1 MSGFFFVPAGRIL
14 SVHTSLKLTFIGA
27 AVLAIAGG
35 GGYAYFT
42 FGAPG
47 AASRLPVLA
56 KRGPAPTE
64 RAWPAR
70 LETLADGGLLDP
82 YGIAVDGNGNIYF
95 SQGGDANVISVLAPD
110 GSRRVLAGGA
120 EGYRDGVGAAA
131 SFHTPSGVALDAQG
145 NLYVADTG
153 NHVIRKIAS
162 DGRVTTLAGSGVAG
176 FADGQGAE
184 AQFNGPVGV
193 AVDRDGMVYV
203 ADTYNDRIRRITPD
217 GAVTTLAG
225 TGRPGFVDG
234 TWDVAQFDTPSGI
247 AVGKEGVYVADS
259 RNDAIRRIGADG
271 SVVTLAVAPEL
282 EKEPL
287 LRRPMALAVTH
298 DGFVYI
304 AAGARGRV
312 LQLAPDGV
320 VATLP
325 DAARPAD
332 PATGIDGSIQVF
344 GPRGLALAKDG
355 SLLLADAPAQR
366 LHRIAPAA
374 TASAA
379 TPGTALAQPLPPVAA
394 ASPGIA
400 LAQPP
405 APVATT
411 ASPGPALAQR
421 PGPVATGASPGAAP
435 AQAPAPAAA
444 GTGTAPALA
453 IAPGTANG
461 AAVNSAA
468 GSAPVTIGAAAAGG
482 APAASALAEQRRKG
496 PMPWPVLP
504 QNQPHEVVGLM
515 GEVRGSYDGDSRH
528 HFHAGLDV
536 QADVGSS
543 VHVVEKAKVS
553 DPLPNW
559 AFGSVSE
566 GINLGSTSY
575 IHMKVGRD
583 RKNKA
588 LDERFQLLLDD
599 KGKPERVRVRRGTRF
614 EVGEQ
619 LGVVNQMAHVHLD
632 LYDRG
637 RVVNPLALPF
647 PGLQD
652 TIRPQIQGI
661 AIYDP
666 QDKRLPVKKGQ
677 RLHIPRALGEVSVV
691 VDAFDQ
697 MDGNLARRRLG
708 LYQLG
713 YQVLRADGTPLPGYE
728 QVRMMQT
735 YDQLPKQREA
745 VKVVYSADS
754 GITVYGSKATR
765 FTYSLHSQLAH
776 GEVQPGKWKVDTLVP
791 GDYLLRI
798 HAADYAGNT
807 ASSGRDLP
815 LTIE

>member
-1 MSGFFFVPAGRIL
+1 M
-14 SVHTSLKLTFIGA
+14 HTSLKLTSIA
-27 AVLAIAGG
+27 AAALAIAGA
-35 GGYAYFT
+35 GGYYYYSASV
-42 FGAPG
+42 PG
-47 AASRLPVLA
+47 AATRLPSIV

-70 LETLADGGLLDP
+70 LETLLDSELLDP
-82 YGIAVDGNGNIYF
+82 YGVALDAQGNIYF

-120 EGYRDGVGAAA
+120 EGFRNGAGVAA
-131 SFHTPSGVALDAQG
+131 SFNTPSGIAVDAQG
-145 NLYVADTG
+145 NVYVADTG
-153 NHVIRKIAS
+153 NHAIRKIAP
-162 DGRVTTLAGSGVAG
+162 DGSVITLAGSGVAG

-184 AQFNGPVGV
+184 ARFNGPVGV

-203 ADTYNDRIRRITPD
+203 ADTYNDRIRRIAPD
-217 GAVTTLAG
+217 GTVTTLAG

-234 TWDVAQFDTPSGI
+234 TWDVAQFDTPCGI
-247 AVGKEGVYVADS
+247 AVGKDGVYIADS
-259 RNDAIRRIGADG
+259 RNDAVRRIGADG
-271 SVVTLAVAPEL
+271 SVTTLAVAPEL

-298 DGFVYI
+298 DGYVYI

-325 DAARPAD
+325 DAAHPAD
-332 PATGIDGSIQVF
+332 PAIGTDGSMQVY

-355 SLLLADAPAQR
+355 GLLVADAPAQR
-366 LHRIAPAA
+366 LHRI
-374 TASAA
+374 
-379 TPGTALAQPLPPVAA
+379 V
-394 ASPGIA
+394 
-400 LAQPP
+400 
-405 APVATT
+405 
-411 ASPGPALAQR
+411 
-421 PGPVATGASPGAAP
+421 
-435 AQAPAPAAA
+435 
-444 GTGTAPALA
+444 
-453 IAPGTANG
+453 
-461 AAVNSAA
+461 
-468 GSAPVTIGAAAAGG
+468 
-482 APAASALAEQRRKG
+482 PAASAAPASRPAVAPAPFSAVAATLAPTGSALMEQRRQG
-496 PMPWPVLP
+496 QMPWPVLP

-559 AFGSVSE
+559 AFGTVSE
-566 GINLGSTSY
+566 GINLGTTSY

-583 RKNKA
+583 RKNRP
-588 LDERFQLLLDD
+588 LDERFELLLDD

-614 EVGEQ
+614 YVGNQ

-637 RVVNPLALPF
+637 LVVNPLALPF
-647 PGLQD
+647 PGLRD
-652 TIRPQIQGI
+652 TVNPQIQGI

-666 QDKRLPVKKGQ
+666 QDKRLPAKKGQ

-713 YQVLRADGTPLPGYE
+713 YQLLQADGTPVPGYE
-728 QVRMMQT
+728 KVRITQT

-776 GEVQPGKWKVDTLVP
+776 GEVKPGRWKVSDLAP
-791 GDYLLRI
+791 GDYTLRI
-798 HAADYAGNT
+798 HAADFAGNT
-807 ASSGRDLP
+807 APTGRDLP
-815 LTIE
+815 LTID

>member
-1 MSGFFFVPAGRIL
+1 M
-14 SVHTSLKLTFIGA
+14 HTSLKLTTVAA
-27 AVLAIAGG
+27 AVLAIAGT
-35 GGYAYFT
+35 GGYFYFSPGEQ
-42 FGAPG
+42 GAP
-47 AASRLPVLA
+47 RLPALV

-70 LETLADGGLLDP
+70 LETLVDAGLVDP
-82 YGIAVDGNGNIYF
+82 YGIAVDGKGNIYF
-95 SQGGDANVISVLAPD
+95 SQGGDSNAIWLLAPD
-110 GSRRVLAGGA
+110 GSLRVVAGAA

-131 SFHTPSGVALDAQG
+131 SFNTPSGIALDAAG
-145 NLYVADTG
+145 NLYIADTG
-153 NHVIRKIAS
+153 NHVIRKLAP
-162 DGRVTTLAGSGVAG
+162 DGSVTTLAGSGVAG
-176 FADGQGAE
+176 FMDGQGAQ

-193 AVDRDGMVYV
+193 AVDTDGMVYV
-203 ADTYNDRIRRITPD
+203 ADTYNDRIRRIAPD
-217 GAVTTLAG
+217 GTVTTLAG
-225 TGRPGFVDG
+225 TGRPGFADG
-234 TWDVAQFDTPSGI
+234 TWDVAQFDTPCGI
-247 AVGKEGVYVADS
+247 AVGKDGVYVADT
-259 RNDAIRRIGADG
+259 RNDAVRRIGADG

-304 AAGARGRV
+304 AANARGRL

-320 VATLP
+320 VAPLP
-325 DAARPAD
+325 DVGRPAD
-332 PATGIDGSIQVF
+332 PATGIDGSVQVY

-366 LHRIAPAA
+366 LHRVKPANSA
-374 TASAA
+374 ASAA
-379 TPGTALAQPLPPVAA
+379 PGLFNAA
-394 ASPGIA
+394 AA
-400 LAQPP
+400 TP
-405 APVATT
+405 A
-411 ASPGPALAQR
+411 
-421 PGPVATGASPGAAP
+421 
-435 AQAPAPAAA
+435 
-444 GTGTAPALA
+444 
-453 IAPGTANG
+453 TANG
-461 AAVNSAA
+461 S
-468 GSAPVTIGAAAAGG
+468 AGG
-482 APAASALAEQRRKG
+482 PAVAGTSLMAQRHKG

-559 AFGSVSE
+559 AYGTVSE
-566 GINLGSTSY
+566 GINLGTTSY

-583 RKNKA
+583 RKNKP
-588 LDERFQLLLDD
+588 LDQRFQLLLDD
-599 KGKPERVRVRRGTRF
+599 KGKPERVRVQRGTRF

-652 TIRPQIQGI
+652 TIHPQIQGI
-661 AIYDP
+661 AIYDQ
-666 QDKRLPVKKGQ
+666 QDKRLPAKKGQ
-677 RLHIPRALGEVSVV
+677 RLHIPRALGEVNVV

-708 LYQLG
+708 LYKLG
-713 YQVLRADGTPLPGYE
+713 YQVLRADGSPVPGYE
-728 QVRMMQT
+728 QVRITQT

-765 FTYSLHSQLAH
+765 FTYALHSKLAQ
-776 GEVQPGKWKVDTLVP
+776 GEVIPGKWKVADLAP
-791 GDYLLRI
+791 GDYTLRI
-798 HAADYAGNT
+798 HAADFAGNT
-807 ASSGRDLP
+807 ALTGRDLP
-815 LTIE
+815 LTID

>member
-1 MSGFFFVPAGRIL
+1 M
-14 SVHTSLKLTFIGA
+14 HTSLKLTTVAA
-27 AVLAIAGG
+27 AVLAIAGA
-35 GGYAYFT
+35 GGYFYFSP
-42 FGAPG
+42 GEQG
-47 AASRLPVLA
+47 AASRLPAVV

-70 LETLADGGLLDP
+70 LETLVEAGLVDP
-82 YGIAVDGNGNIYF
+82 YGIAVDGKGNIYF
-95 SQGGDANVISVLAPD
+95 SQGGESNTISVLAPD
-110 GSRRVLAGGA
+110 GSLRLLAGAA

-131 SFHTPSGVALDAQG
+131 SFNTPSGVALDGKG
-145 NLYVADTG
+145 NLYIADTG
-153 NHVIRKIAS
+153 NHVIRKLAP
-162 DGRVTTLAGSGVAG
+162 DGSVTTVAGSGVAG
-176 FADGQGAE
+176 FMDGQGAQ

-193 AVDRDGMVYV
+193 AVDTDGMVYV
-203 ADTYNDRIRRITPD
+203 ADTYNDRIRRIAPD
-217 GAVTTLAG
+217 GSVTTLAG
-225 TGRPGFVDG
+225 TGRPGFTDG
-234 TWDVAQFDTPSGI
+234 TWDVAQFDTPCGI
-247 AVGKEGVYVADS
+247 AVGKDGVYVADT
-259 RNDAIRRIGADG
+259 RNDAVRRIGADG

-304 AAGARGRV
+304 AAHARGRI

-320 VATLP
+320 VAPLP
-325 DAARPAD
+325 DVARPVD
-332 PATGIDGSIQVF
+332 PSTGIDGSMQVY
-344 GPRGLALAKDG
+344 GPRSLALAKDG
-355 SLLLADAPAQR
+355 SLLVTDAPAQR

-374 TASAA
+374 SGPAASASVVA
-379 TPGTALAQPLPPVAA
+379 SAPGASNAA
-394 ASPGIA
+394 AA
-400 LAQPP
+400 VPP
-405 APVATT
+405 A
-411 ASPGPALAQR
+411 S
-421 PGPVATGASPGAAP
+421 GAAP
-435 AQAPAPAAA
+435 AAAPTPAGPSLMA
-444 GTGTAPALA
+444 
-453 IAPGTANG
+453 
-461 AAVNSAA
+461 
-468 GSAPVTIGAAAAGG
+468 
-482 APAASALAEQRRKG
+482 QRHKG

-559 AFGSVSE
+559 AYGSVSE
-566 GINLGSTSY
+566 GINLGTTSY

-583 RKNKA
+583 RKNNA
-588 LDERFQLLLDD
+588 LDQRFQLLLDD
-599 KGKPERVRVRRGTRF
+599 KGKTDRVRVRRGTRF
-614 EVGEQ
+614 EVGDQ

-652 TIRPQIQGI
+652 TIHPHIQGI
-661 AIYDP
+661 AIYD
-666 QDKRLPVKKGQ
+666 QADKRLPAKKGQ
-677 RLHIPRALGEVSVV
+677 RLHIPRALGEVNVV

-708 LYQLG
+708 LYKLG
-713 YQVLRADGTPLPGYE
+713 YQLLQADGRPLPGYE
-728 QVRMMQT
+728 QVRITQT

-765 FTYSLHSQLAH
+765 FTYALHSKLAQ
-776 GEVQPGKWKVDTLVP
+776 GEATPGKWKVSDLPP
-791 GDYLLRI
+791 GDYTLRI
-798 HAADYAGNT
+798 HAADFAGNT
-807 ASSGRDLP
+807 AQAGRDLP
-815 LTIE
+815 LTID

>member
-1 MSGFFFVPAGRIL
+1 M
-14 SVHTSLKLTFIGA
+14 
-27 AVLAIAGG
+27 LAIAGA
-35 GGYAYFT
+35 GGYFYFSP
-42 FGAPG
+42 GGEG
-47 AASRLPVLA
+47 AASRLPAAV

-70 LETLADGGLLDP
+70 LETLVEAGLLDP
-82 YGIAVDGNGNIYF
+82 YGVAVDGKGNIYF
-95 SQGGDANVISVLAPD
+95 SQGGDSNTISVLAPD
-110 GSRRVLAGGA
+110 GSLRVLAGAA
-120 EGYRDGVGAAA
+120 EGYRDGVGTAA
-131 SFHTPSGVALDAQG
+131 SFHTPSGVALDASG
-145 NLYVADTG
+145 NLYIADTG
-153 NHVIRKIAS
+153 NHVIRKLAP
-162 DGRVTTLAGSGVAG
+162 DGSVTTVAGSGVAG
-176 FADGQGAE
+176 FMDGQGAE

-203 ADTYNDRIRRITPD
+203 ADTYNDRIRRIAPD
-217 GAVTTLAG
+217 GSVTTLAG
-225 TGRPGFVDG
+225 TGRPGLADG
-234 TWDVAQFDTPSGI
+234 TWDEAQFDTPCGI
-247 AVGKEGVYVADS
+247 AVGKDGVYIADT
-259 RNDAIRRIGADG
+259 RNDAVRRIGADG

-298 DGFVYI
+298 DGFVYV
-304 AAGARGRV
+304 AAGARGRL

-320 VATLP
+320 VAALP

-332 PATGIDGSIQVF
+332 PASGIDGSMQVY

-355 SLLLADAPAQR
+355 SLLVADAPAQR

-374 TASAA
+374 SAA
-379 TPGTALAQPLPPVAA
+379 TVRTS
-394 ASPGIA
+394 AS
-400 LAQPP
+400 
-405 APVATT
+405 V
-411 ASPGPALAQR
+411 
-421 PGPVATGASPGAAP
+421 
-435 AQAPAPAAA
+435 APAPA
-444 GTGTAPALA
+444 
-453 IAPGTANG
+453 G
-461 AAVNSAA
+461 ASLMA
-468 GSAPVTIGAAAAGG
+468 
-482 APAASALAEQRRKG
+482 QRSKG

-504 QNQPHEVVGLM
+504 QNQPREVVGLM

-559 AFGSVSE
+559 AFGTVSE
-566 GINLGSTSY
+566 GINLGTTSY

-583 RKNKA
+583 RKNQA
-588 LDERFQLLLDD
+588 LDQRFQLLLDD

-614 EVGEQ
+614 EVGDQ

-652 TIRPQIQGI
+652 TIQPQIQGI
-661 AIYDP
+661 AIYDQ
-666 QDKRLPVKKGQ
+666 QDKRLPAKKGQ
-677 RLHIPRALGEVSVV
+677 RLRIPRALGEVSVV

-708 LYQLG
+708 LYKLG
-713 YQVLRADGTPLPGYE
+713 YQLLQADGTPMPGYE
-728 QVRMMQT
+728 QARITQT

-765 FTYSLHSQLAH
+765 FTYTLHSKLAQ
-776 GEVQPGKWKVDTLVP
+776 GEAIPGKWKVSELPP
-791 GDYLLRI
+791 GDYTLRI
-798 HAADYAGNT
+798 HAADFAGNT
-807 ASSGRDLP
+807 AQTGRDLP
-815 LTIE
+815 LTID